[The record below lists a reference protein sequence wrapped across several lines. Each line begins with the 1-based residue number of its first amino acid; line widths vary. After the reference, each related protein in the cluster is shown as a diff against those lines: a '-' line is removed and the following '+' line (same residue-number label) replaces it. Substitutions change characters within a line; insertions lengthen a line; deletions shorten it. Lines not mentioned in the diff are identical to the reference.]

1 MIFVSL
7 NSLNPLYK
15 PYKMKKIGIIILG
28 VIVLALILAL
38 TLVFQVLEFVVGAI
52 LFIIAIIFL
61 IYLYFKVKNK
71 LD

>member
-1 MIFVSL
+1 
-7 NSLNPLYK
+7 
-15 PYKMKKIGIIILG
+15 MKKVGIIIIG
-28 VIVLALILAL
+28 VIVLALILTL

-52 LFIIAIIFL
+52 LFVVAVIFL